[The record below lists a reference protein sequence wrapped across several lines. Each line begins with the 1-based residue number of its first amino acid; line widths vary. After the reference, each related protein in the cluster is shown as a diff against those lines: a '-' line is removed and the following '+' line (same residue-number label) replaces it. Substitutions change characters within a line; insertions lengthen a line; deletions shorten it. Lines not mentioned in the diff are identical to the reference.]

1 MTTVAPSEPAPL
13 LARSLAVDLAKKG
26 VVYGLGASM
35 NGVVAFLLLPFIV
48 HRLDSFEYGRYAL
61 AELLLNLLLV
71 ICGLGL
77 GSALLARFAKL
88 EPVAQRE
95 LVGSVLGLVLVAT
108 LVVLAAFALF
118 AWLAGPH
125 VFPELRSAHYLLV
138 GAIVAA
144 ESVWL
149 VFAALYRARG
159 SAWRY
164 IALQLVQVG
173 VSLILTIELI
183 AHRGYRED
191 GLLVGRLVA
200 DGVVLA
206 LLVPEL
212 VRHRPRALTRAWELV
227 RVGGPL
233 VLAAF
238 SAMFVAMSP
247 RIILDHLGDAS
258 TVGSFA
264 VDARL
269 ASIVSIGFVQP
280 FGLVYVAAIVPIARR
295 PDARTL
301 FARAATLYVAL
312 GGLATIAVG
321 LAAPWIAHTLGKQQ
335 FPISPAAILVLAAAN
350 VAGGLIYPL
359 TIGPYVLERTREV
372 IPVYVAAAVVAVAA
386 GWIAIAYAG
395 IFGAACA
402 LVAVYLA
409 QGCALAVVS
418 QRMYPVPFEW
428 RRIAVLGAVFAGAV
442 TAVVSLGPR

>member
-1 MTTVAPSEPAPL
+1 MTTVAPSDPAPRL
-13 LARSLAVDLAKKG
+13 GSGLALELAKKG
-26 VVYGLGASM
+26 VVYGLGASL

-77 GSALLARFAKL
+77 GSALLARYAKL
-88 EPVAQRE
+88 EDRAQRE

-118 AWLAGPH
+118 AWLLGPY
-125 VFPELRSAHYLLV
+125 VFPELGLRHYALV
-138 GAIVAA
+138 AAIVAC

-149 VFAALYRARG
+149 VFAAMYRARG
-159 SAWRY
+159 AAWRY
-164 IALQLVQVG
+164 IALQLVQVAI
-173 VSLILTIELI
+173 SLGLTIELI
-183 AHRGYRED
+183 ANRGYRED
-191 GLLVGRLVA
+191 GLFVGRLAA
-200 DGVVLA
+200 DAAVLL

-212 VRHRPRALTRAWELV
+212 VRYRPRALAQAWDLV

-247 RIILDHLGDAS
+247 RLFLDHFGDAS
-258 TVGSFA
+258 MVGSFA

-295 PDARTL
+295 PDARKV
-301 FARAATLYVAL
+301 FARAATFYIAL
-312 GGLATIAVG
+312 GGLATLAVG
-321 LAAPWIAHTLGKQQ
+321 LAAPWIAHTLGKSQ
-335 FPISPAAILVLAAAN
+335 FPISPTAILVLAAAN
-350 VAGGLIYPL
+350 VAAGLIYPL

-372 IPVYVAAAVVAVAA
+372 IPVYVGAAVLAIAA
-386 GWIAIAYAG
+386 GWIAIAHAG
-395 IFGAACA
+395 ILGAAGA
-402 LVAVYLA
+402 LLAVYVA
-409 QGCALAVVS
+409 QGIALAVVS

-428 RRIAVLGAVFAGAV
+428 RRIAVLAAAFAGAV
-442 TAVVSLGPR
+442 TAVVSVGPR